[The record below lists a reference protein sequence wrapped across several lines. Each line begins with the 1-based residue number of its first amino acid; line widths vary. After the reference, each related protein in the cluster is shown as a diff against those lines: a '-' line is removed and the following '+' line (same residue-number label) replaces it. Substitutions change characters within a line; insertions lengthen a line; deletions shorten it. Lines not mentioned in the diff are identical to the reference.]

1 MPQVAN
7 NNSVIRNTISGGE
20 HGLAIYHSSNN
31 RIEGNTVIDTR
42 CGIVLGYASKNIIV
56 NNNFSNIGWEG
67 LDSEQNGMELFHS
80 WDNIIANNCISLAKV
95 FGILLSGSSQGNTLQ
110 GNVIW
115 SCIRGI
121 GLYRSSDDNKIV
133 NNSVML
139 SKENSLIL
147 NDSRDNII
155 HHNNFIGNGGEAYD
169 DALNHWDWEDKGN
182 YWSGYRGKDTDS
194 DGVGDTP
201 QRIDPN
207 GIDSRPM
214 IEPLTLTWLRVPEQ
228 EAIPITDSQLPP
240 GEPIA
245 EEVVWQDKTIT
256 LDMERLVIERGGS
269 LTLNNMTLIIPKGVE
284 GIYVYP
290 GGSLYIYNS
299 KIIPA
304 EDGGGFLFQVHKD
317 AVLVVE
323 ASELRRCGFCPHSG
337 DWGGLQI
344 LTAIA
349 TIENNL
355 ITDSYYGIEISQL
368 GVSAL
373 EDTSIY
379 IRNNII
385 SDCHQAI
392 RGIGMY
398 ESVQAHIENN
408 TILNCIE

>member
-1 MPQVAN
+1 M
-7 NNSVIRNTISGGE
+7 
-20 HGLAIYHSSNN
+20 
-31 RIEGNTVIDTR
+31 
-42 CGIVLGYASKNIIV
+42 
-56 NNNFSNIGWEG
+56 
-67 LDSEQNGMELFHS
+67 
-80 WDNIIANNCISLAKV
+80 
-95 FGILLSGSSQGNTLQ
+95 
-110 GNVIW
+110 
-115 SCIRGI
+115 
-121 GLYRSSDDNKIV
+121 
-133 NNSVML
+133 
-139 SKENSLIL
+139 
-147 NDSRDNII
+147 
-155 HHNNFIGNGGEAYD
+155 
-169 DALNHWDWEDKGN
+169 
-182 YWSGYRGKDTDS
+182 
-194 DGVGDTP
+194 
-201 QRIDPN
+201 
-207 GIDSRPM
+207 
-214 IEPLTLTWLRVPEQ
+214 WLRVPEQ
-228 EAIPITDSQLPP
+228 EAIPIPDSQLPP

-323 ASELRRCGFCPHSG
+323 DSELRRCGFCPHSG

-344 LTAIA
+344 LTATA